1 MTNEFRY
8 CEIRAEGRVLE
19 GTALA
24 YGDLARIGS
33 RAERFLAG
41 AFGADVGGADILMN
55 VQHDRGRVLARTGG
69 GGLVLT
75 DTPTALE
82 VRAELP
88 ETRESTDTL
97 ALVAA
102 GVLRGLSL
110 EFQPL
115 AERMEGGVRVIT
127 RARLAGLAV
136 VDKPAYPASTVE
148 ARELAVQ
155 QASDRHT
162 REFLL

>member
-1 MTNEFRY
+1 M
-8 CEIRAEGRVLE
+8 
-19 GTALA
+19 
-24 YGDLARIGS
+24 
-33 RAERFLAG
+33 
-41 AFGADVGGADILMN
+41 GGADILMN

-75 DTPTALE
+75 DTSTALE

-88 ETRESTDTL
+88 ETRESSTDTL

-115 AERMEGGVRVIT
+115 AERMEAGVRVIT

-136 VDKPAYPASTVE
+136 VDRPAYPASKVAARAEVE
-148 ARELAVQ
+148 TPNRWRELI
-155 QASDRHT
+155 
-162 REFLL
+162 L

>member
-1 MTNEFRY
+1 MTTEYRF
-8 CEIRAEGRVLE
+8 CEVRREGRVLE
-19 GTALA
+19 GTALV
-24 YGDLARIGS
+24 YGDVARIGS
-33 RAERFLAG
+33 RTERFLPG
-41 AFGADVGGADILMN
+41 ALGADVGSLDILMN

-88 ETRESTDTL
+88 ETRESSDTL
-97 ALVAA
+97 ALIEA
-102 GVLRGLSL
+102 GVLRGISL

-115 AERMEGGVRVIT
+115 AERTEGGVRVIT

-136 VDKPAYPASTVE
+136 VDKPAYRASTVSARAE
-148 ARELAVQ
+148 VETPNRWRELI
-155 QASDRHT
+155 
-162 REFLL
+162 L